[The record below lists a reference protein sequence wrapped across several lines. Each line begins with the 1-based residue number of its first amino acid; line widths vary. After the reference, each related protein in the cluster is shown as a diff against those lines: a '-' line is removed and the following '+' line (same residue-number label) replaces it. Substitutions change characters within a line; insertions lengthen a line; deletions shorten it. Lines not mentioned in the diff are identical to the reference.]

1 MSPESL
7 QYGETRL
14 QACLKAARAQAC
26 QPILEAVLADV
37 KGARP
42 RGRTIRRHHPGRRTH
57 TMKPLAP

>member
-37 KGARP
+37 KAHARAAEQSDDITLVAA
-42 RGRTIRRHHPGRRTH
+42 RIR
-57 TMKPLAP
+57 